1 MTLIKVL
8 KLSGLLLLLVLLLG
22 TGWLFLKVERRPADA
37 PLVSAPMPGAPIGMD
52 GGAVAWMAELYR
64 DSGVPSMT
72 AAVGLKGQLLWAGA
86 IGHADLSGAVP
97 ATPET
102 RYRIGSISKPI
113 TAITAMRLYE
123 RGAIDINAPFAT
135 YVPDFPFAPAGY
147 SLKQLLSHQ
156 AGIRHYGGMA
166 ETWSDTP
173 YSTTRDAAAIFAAD
187 PLLFPPGTGF
197 TYSSH
202 GYTLVA
208 LALEKATGQG
218 FETLVQGEVLGPT
231 GMART
236 GLDHKGATAA
246 KDARGYMRVGGLLF
260 PVFADDLSNRYAGGG
275 FRSTAIDLAALGN
288 ALTAGALLQPAT
300 RDLLWTP
307 VPLADG
313 SMNPERY
320 AMGFRAGED
329 ELGRFVHHGGT
340 ANGGSAM
347 LLIYPDLGL
356 TIAICTNDS
365 AGDAAFDRLAAARRL
380 ARLFASK

>member
-1 MTLIKVL
+1 MLKNLL
-8 KLSGLLLLLVLLLG
+8 KLSGLLLLLALLLG
-22 TGWLFLKVERRPADA
+22 TGWLFMKVERRPPDA

-64 DSGVPSMT
+64 DSGVPSVT
-72 AAVGLKGQLLWAGA
+72 AAVGVKGQLLWAGA
-86 IGHADLSGAVP
+86 IGHADLSAAVP

-113 TAITAMRLYE
+113 TAVTTMRLSVK
-123 RGAIDINAPFAT
+123 GIIDIDAPFAT
-135 YVPDFPFAPAGY
+135 YVPDFPSAPAGY

-156 AGIRHYGGMA
+156 AGIRHYVGMA
-166 ETWSDTP
+166 EAWSDTP
-173 YSTTRDAAAIFAAD
+173 YATTSDAAATFAAD
-187 PLLFPPGTGF
+187 PLLFPPGRGF
-197 TYSSH
+197 AYSSH

-218 FETLVQGEVLGPT
+218 YEPLVKGEVLGT
-231 GMART
+231 AGMVRT
-236 GLDHKGATAA
+236 GLDRKGMKNADDAT
-246 KDARGYMRVGGLLF
+246 GYMRVGGLLF

-275 FRSTAIDLAALGN
+275 FRATAIDLVALGN
-288 ALTAGALLQPAT
+288 GLTTGALLQPAT

-307 VPLADG
+307 VALADG

-320 AMGFRAGED
+320 ALGFRVGED

-356 TIAICTNDS
+356 TIALCTNDS
-365 AGDAAFDRLAAARRL
+365 TGDAAFDRLAAARRL
-380 ARLFASK
+380 ARLFVRE